1 MSVKNLKAT
10 YIFSIP
16 LHNGL
21 AKNNVFKINK
31 TSFTIYKKQPY
42 QIHITG
48 IKSKKLLE
56 YYRKILEKK
65 YNQCVQNVRID
76 NLFFTRRQRKN
87 IDMCKL
93 YYHMKSNKK
102 YFPHYNLE
110 TFSGMYI
117 QPNNKF
123 YPTIILFRTGI
134 FTLMGG
140 KSFDAINESDLFV
153 CNLTKMFQK

>member
-1 MSVKNLKAT
+1 MSLKNIKAT
-10 YIFSIP
+10 YIFPIP

-21 AKNNVFKINK
+21 AKNDVFKINNA
-31 TSFTIYKKQPY
+31 TFTIYKKHPY

-48 IKSKKLLE
+48 MKSKKLLE

-65 YNQCVQNVRID
+65 YSQHVTNVRID
-76 NLFFTRRQRKN
+76 NLFFTRRQRMN

-93 YYHMKSNKK
+93 YYHMKNSKK

-110 TFSGMYI
+110 TFCGMYL
-117 QPNNKF
+117 QPHDKF
-123 YPTIILFRTGI
+123 YPTIVLFTSGT

-140 KSFDAINESDLFV
+140 KSFDAISETDMFV
-153 CNLTKMFQK
+153 CNLTKMFKK